1 MTWPTANVSTTNLE
15 AATGSISGSRANIY
29 DSIVTLNRILQFSQ
43 TVYTESNVVTYT
55 PNYHLGP
62 VHCITANTGLTLNAP
77 VNLPVGH
84 SMTLIIRQ
92 ATTTGGAYVASGYI
106 AAGYFEEQGVAIAA
120 NDQYKFWAADYTL
133 SSTAP
138 SIDRLD
144 ILNDGTN
151 YVAELRNNYS

>member
-1 MTWPTANVSTTNLE
+1 MTWPTANVSTANLE
-15 AATGSISGSRANIY
+15 ASTGSISGSRANIY
-29 DSIVTLNRILQFSQ
+29 DSIVTLNRILQFGQ

-92 ATTTGGAYVASGYI
+92 VTTTGGAYVVSGYI
-106 AAGYFEEQGVAIAA
+106 ADGYFESEMPIIA
-120 NDQYKFWAADYTL
+120 NSQYKFYAGDYTL

-144 ILNDGTN
+144 ILNDGIN
-151 YVAELRNNYS
+151 YLAEIKNNYS

>member
-43 TVYTESNVVTYT
+43 TVYTQSNVVTYT

-62 VHCITANTGLTLNAP
+62 VHCITANTGLILNAP
-77 VNLPVGH
+77 VNLPQGH
-84 SMTLIIRQ
+84 TMTLMIRQ
-92 ATTTGGAYVASGYI
+92 ATSSGAQYVASGYI
-106 AAGYFEEQGVAIAA
+106 AAGYFEEGQPIMA
-120 NDQYKFWAADYTL
+120 NAQYRFHSGAYTL
-133 SSTAP
+133 TATAP

-151 YVAELRNNYS
+151 YIAELRNNYS

>member
-55 PNYHLGP
+55 PNYDLGP
-62 VHCITANTGLTLNAP
+62 LHNITANTGLTLNAP
-77 VNLPVGH
+77 VNLPQGH

-92 ATTTGGAYVASGYI
+92 VTTTGAQYVASGYV
-106 AAGYFEEQGVAIAA
+106 AAGYFEEGVPIVA
-120 NDQYKFWAADYTL
+120 NAQYRFHNGLTTL
-133 SSTAP
+133 TATAP

-151 YVAELRNNYS
+151 YIAELRNNYS